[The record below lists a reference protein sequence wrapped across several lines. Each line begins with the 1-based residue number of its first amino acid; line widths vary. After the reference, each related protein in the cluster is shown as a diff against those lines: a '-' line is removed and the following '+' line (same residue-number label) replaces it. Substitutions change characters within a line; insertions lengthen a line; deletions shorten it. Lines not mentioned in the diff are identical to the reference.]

1 MIIEQ
6 TLVAS
11 DFAPA
16 QKEAVLISLSRP
28 SLSYWQDAW
37 IRLKKN
43 KKALVALFTII
54 GLVLVSLF
62 GSFIWTLDP
71 AHQDLTRVSEGPSFG
86 KLALVTND
94 PTEWSEIIL
103 NNVPETPASN
113 VDTISPPATVTLIEQ
128 ATNHNV
134 RLKWD
139 TVAGAAGY
147 AVYRSE
153 DKPESAEDLG
163 VPLTQIE
170 GGNHVSYQDQFDL
183 RPGTYYYSVKSKNL
197 DGNES
202 QNFTSV
208 PVQIP
213 VTLDLSEAQKID
225 PKVIAGESLK
235 LQSHPFGTDYLG
247 RDVLSRTIAG
257 ARVSLFIGFFAPL
270 FALFLGLLIGGFA
283 GLIGGKVDQW
293 LMRIA
298 DFFLAL
304 PFLLFMI
311 LFRVAIGLKA
321 GESGIVPMLVA
332 MVLLGWETS
341 ALLIRGQVLQLRG
354 SEFVQ
359 AAKLLGAKPL
369 YLIFRHMIP
378 NTMGVILVSLTFA
391 IPSAIFTEAFL
402 SFIGMGVVPP
412 TPSWGSMC
420 NDGIQSFLNHP
431 HEFFFP
437 SFFITITVLSFNL
450 LGDGLRDAL
459 DPKMR
464 STS

>member
-6 TLVAS
+6 TLSAS
-11 DFAPA
+11 DFVPA
-16 QKEAVLISLSRP
+16 KREAILISLSRP

-43 KKALVALFTII
+43 KKALAALFTII
-54 GLVLVSLF
+54 GLIFASLF
-62 GSFIWTLDP
+62 GPFIWTLDP
-71 AHQDLTRVSEGPSFG
+71 AYQDLTRVSEGPSFRTR
-86 KLALVTND
+86 ALVIND
-94 PTEWSEIIL
+94 PSEWNEIII
-103 NNVPETPASN
+103 NTIPEKPSTN
-113 VDTISPPATVTLIEQ
+113 VDTISPPETVTLIEQ

-134 RLKWD
+134 RLKWSAV
-139 TVAGAAGY
+139 TGAAGY

-153 DKPESAEDLG
+153 DKPESSEDVG
-163 VPLTQIE
+163 VPLAQIE

-183 RPGTYYYSVKSKNL
+183 RPGTYYYSIKTKNL

-202 QNFTSV
+202 KIFTSV

-213 VTLDLSEAQKID
+213 VTLNLSEAQKID
-225 PKVIAGESLK
+225 PKVIAGESLQ
-235 LQSHPFGTDYLG
+235 LQTHPFGTDYLG
-247 RDVLSRTIAG
+247 RDVLARTIAG

-270 FALFLGLLIGGFA
+270 FALVLGMLIGGFA
-283 GLIGGKVDQW
+283 GFVGGKIDQW
-293 LMRIA
+293 LMRVA

-321 GESGIVPMLVA
+321 GESGIFPMLVA
-332 MVLLGWETS
+332 MVVLGWETS
-341 ALLIRGQVLQLRG
+341 ALLIRGQILQLRN

-359 AAKLLGAKPL
+359 AAKLLGAKPF

-391 IPSAIFTEAFL
+391 IPSAIFSEAFL

-459 DPKMR
+459 DPRMR